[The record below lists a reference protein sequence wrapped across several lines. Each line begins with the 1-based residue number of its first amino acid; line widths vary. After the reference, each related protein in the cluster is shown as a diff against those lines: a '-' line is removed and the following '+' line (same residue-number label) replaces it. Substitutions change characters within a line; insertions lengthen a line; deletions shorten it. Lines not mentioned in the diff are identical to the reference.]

1 MGVSCGR
8 NADTPHSVLECVAQA
23 DESQRTKRKP
33 QNLIKMTKEQITV
46 APERERNEIIQ
57 DVIDRLIYLPDDK
70 LQEYKHYLDVL
81 VSVYPIDMRIE
92 DGIRIYHVKKSK

>member
-1 MGVSCGR
+1 
-8 NADTPHSVLECVAQA
+8 
-23 DESQRTKRKP
+23 
-33 QNLIKMTKEQITV
+33 MTKEQITI

-81 VSVYPIDMRIE
+81 VSVYPIDMKVE
-92 DGIRIYHVKKSK
+92 DGIRIYYVKKSK

>member
-1 MGVSCGR
+1 
-8 NADTPHSVLECVAQA
+8 
-23 DESQRTKRKP
+23 
-33 QNLIKMTKEQITV
+33 MTKEQTTLS
-46 APERERNEIIQ
+46 PQMERNEIIQ
-57 DVIDRLIYLPDDK
+57 DVIDRLIYLPDEK